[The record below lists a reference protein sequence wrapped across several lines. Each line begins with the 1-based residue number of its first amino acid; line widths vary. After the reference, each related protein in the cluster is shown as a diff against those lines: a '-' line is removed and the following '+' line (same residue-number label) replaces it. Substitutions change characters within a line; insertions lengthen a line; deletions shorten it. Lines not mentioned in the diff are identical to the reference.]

1 MNTSQANDSVMQPEV
16 KPTEQRGAAKADIRH
31 PLSDNDCRA
40 VAAMRAA
47 VAPLKG
53 TMSGTDARAPF
64 DEAMEHTPDVPGVR
78 YETSSLS
85 GVTGIWCT
93 PDGAHRTAAILYL
106 HGGAYVL
113 GSAHAYRHFAGQIA
127 ARSKAAVFIAQY
139 RLAPEYPFPAAL
151 DDAKAAY
158 RGLVEMGVRTIAI
171 VGDSAGGG
179 LALALLSVVASESV
193 TPVAAVVMSPWTDL
207 ALTGDSL
214 EDRADD
220 DPLLTK
226 EMLSKTGAS
235 YLRGHDPRD
244 PLASPLYGDLAGR
257 PPIQLHVGTSEILLD
272 DSRRYAERARS
283 AGVEA
288 TLHLWEGM
296 THVFA
301 SSVGTLEAAEKALN
315 LLGGFLGAKLGTRS
329 ESGHTNPAQSRP

>member
-1 MNTSQANDSVMQPEV
+1 
-16 KPTEQRGAAKADIRH
+16 
-31 PLSDNDCRA
+31 
-40 VAAMRAA
+40 MRAA

-53 TMSGTDARAPF
+53 TMTGPDARARF
-64 DEAMEHTPDVPGVR
+64 DDVMEHTPDAPHVT
-78 YETSSLS
+78 YETSNLND
-85 GVTGIWCT
+85 VNGIWCT
-93 PDGAHRTAAILYL
+93 PAGAHPKAAILYL
-106 HGGAYVL
+106 HGGGYVL
-113 GSAHAYRHFAGQIA
+113 GSPHAYRHFAGQIA

-139 RLAPEYPFPAAL
+139 RLAPEHAFPAAL

-158 RGLVEMGVRTIAI
+158 RGLVESGARAIAI

-179 LALALLSVVASESV
+179 LALGLLSAVASERV

-207 ALTGDSL
+207 ALTGGSL
-214 EDRADD
+214 EDRAEE

-288 TLHLWEGM
+288 TLH
-296 THVFA
+296 V
-301 SSVGTLEAAEKALN
+301 
-315 LLGGFLGAKLGTRS
+315 
-329 ESGHTNPAQSRP
+329 

>member
-1 MNTSQANDSVMQPEV
+1 MQPEM
-16 KPTEQRGAAKADIRH
+16 KNNEQLSAAKADIRH
-31 PLSDNDCRA
+31 PLSDNDRRA
-40 VAAMRAA
+40 VEAMRAA

-53 TMSGTDARAPF
+53 TMSGPDARAPF
-64 DEAMEHTPDVPGVR
+64 DDVMEHTPDAPGVR
-78 YETSSLS
+78 YEPSSAG

-93 PDGAHRTAAILYL
+93 PVDAHPTAKILYL
-106 HGGAYVL
+106 HGGAYLL
-113 GSAHAYRHFAGQIA
+113 GSPHAYRHFAGQIA

-139 RLAPEYPFPAAL
+139 RLAPEHPFPAAL
-151 DDAKAAY
+151 HDAQAAY
-158 RGLVEMGVRTIAI
+158 HGLVERGGHPIAI

-179 LALALLSVVASESV
+179 LALALLSVAASERV
-193 TPVAAVVMSPWTDL
+193 TPVAAAVISPWIDL

-214 EDRADD
+214 VDRADE

-226 EMLSKTGAS
+226 EMLSKAGAS

-283 AGVEA
+283 ARVEA
-288 TLHLWEGM
+288 TLHVWDGM

-315 LLGGFLGAKLGTRS
+315 LLGAFLSVKLGT
-329 ESGHTNPAQSRP
+329 TP

>member
-1 MNTSQANDSVMQPEV
+1 MQPEMN
-16 KPTEQRGAAKADIRH
+16 KTEQRGAAQADIRH
-31 PLSDNDCRA
+31 PLSDNDRRA

-47 VAPLKG
+47 VAALKG
-53 TMSGTDARAPF
+53 TMTGPDARAPF
-64 DEAMEHTPDVPGVR
+64 DDVMEHTPDAPGVT
-78 YETSSLS
+78 YETSNLD
-85 GVTGIWCT
+85 GVTGIWCK
-93 PDGAHRTAAILYL
+93 PDGAHPNAAILYL
-106 HGGAYVL
+106 HGGGYVL
-113 GSAHAYRHFAGQIA
+113 GSPHAYRHFAGQIA

-139 RLAPEYPFPAAL
+139 RLAPESPFPAAL

-158 RGLVEMGVRTIAI
+158 RGLVESGARPIAI

-179 LALALLSVVASESV
+179 LALALLSAVASERV

-207 ALTGDSL
+207 ALTGESL
-214 EDRADD
+214 EDRAEE

-272 DSRRYAERARS
+272 DSRRYAARARS
-283 AGVEA
+283 AGVDA
-288 TLHLWEGM
+288 TLHVWEGM

-301 SSVGTLEAAEKALN
+301 SSVGTLEAAEMALN
-315 LLGGFLGAKLGTRS
+315 LLGSFLAAKLGTRP
-329 ESGHTNPAQSRP
+329 ESTQATSRQS